1 MLIDQI
7 KINGRARTDTGD
19 IESLARSMRKLGQLQ
34 PIGVDADGVLVFGGR
49 RLMAAQSL
57 GWVEIEARVIDC
69 DALQAEHDE
78 NEIRKQFTVTE
89 RLAIAQRIA
98 ERLQGPN
105 GTRQGQR
112 TDLGTSGNISGS
124 ERGETKDIAAAKA
137 GLGSG
142 KTMEAAQKVVEL
154 GAPELV
160 EAMDAGKVSIHAA
173 ATIAVLPKDEQGRI
187 DYDDKAAVRKA
198 REQAKPKTRI
208 HFVIEYEDAH
218 QGAEEFAATLV
229 SRDAAFA
236 SELRAALD
244 SALGDA

>member
-1 MLIDQI
+1 MRIDQI
-7 KINGRARTDTGD
+7 KINGRARSDAGD

-34 PIGVDADGVLVFGGR
+34 PIGVDAGGVLVFGGR

-98 ERLQGPN
+98 ERLQGRAGNPELRAN
-105 GTRQGQR
+105 G
-112 TDLGTSGNISGS
+112 GNISTFEGMGKT
-124 ERGETKDIAAAKA
+124 RDIAAAKA

-142 KTMEAAQKVVEL
+142 KTLEAAQKVVEH

-173 ATIAVLPKDEQGRI
+173 ATIAVLPKDEQSRI
-187 DYDDKAAVRKA
+187 DYDDKAEVRKA

-229 SRDAAFA
+229 ARDAAFA
-236 SELRAALD
+236 SELRAALE

>member
-1 MLIDQI
+1 MRIDQI
-7 KINGRARTDTGD
+7 KINGRARSDVGD

-57 GWVEIEARVIDC
+57 GWAEIEARVIDC

-98 ERLQGPN
+98 ERLQGRVGNPELHAN
-105 GTRQGQR
+105 
-112 TDLGTSGNISGS
+112 SGNISGI
-124 ERGETKDIAAAKA
+124 ERGDTRDIAAAKA

-142 KTMEAAQKVVEL
+142 KTMEAAQKVVER
-154 GAPELV
+154 GIPELV
-160 EAMDAGKVSIHAA
+160 EAMDSGRVSIHAA
-173 ATIAVLPKDEQGRI
+173 ASISALPKEDQSRI
-187 DYDDKAAVRKA
+187 DYADKSQVRQA
-198 REQAKPKTRI
+198 RDHARPKTRI

>member
-57 GWVEIEARVIDC
+57 GWVEIDARVIDC

-98 ERLQGPN
+98 ERLCPPGE
-105 GTRQGQR
+105 TRQGRPSKSVENSTNLEKGR
-112 TDLGTSGNISGS
+112 TDEISAKGAGFGS
-124 ERGETKDIAAAKA
+124 KD
-137 GLGSG
+137 
-142 KTMEAAQKVVEL
+142 TYRAAQKVVEH

-173 ATIAVLPKDEQGRI
+173 ATIAVLPKDAQGRI
-187 DYDDKAAVRKA
+187 DYDDKAEVRKA

>member
-98 ERLQGPN
+98 ERLCPPGE
-105 GTRQGQR
+105 TRQGR
-112 TDLGTSGNISGS
+112 PSKSDKNLPISEKGKTA
-124 ERGETKDIAAAKA
+124 EIAAKHA
-137 GLGSG
+137 GLGSRE
-142 KTMEAAQKVVEL
+142 TLRAAQKVVEH

-187 DYDDKAAVRKA
+187 DYDDKAEVRKA

>member
-7 KINGRARTDTGD
+7 KINGRARAEVGD
-19 IESLARSMRKLGQLQ
+19 IESLARSMKKLGQLQ
-34 PIGVDADGVLVFGGR
+34 PIGVGADGVLVFGGR

-98 ERLQGPN
+98 ERLCPPGE
-105 GTRQGQR
+105 TRQGRPSKSVENSTNLEKGR
-112 TDLGTSGNISGS
+112 TDEISAKGAGFGS
-124 ERGETKDIAAAKA
+124 KD
-137 GLGSG
+137 
-142 KTMEAAQKVVEL
+142 TYRAAQKVVEH

-173 ATIAVLPKDEQGRI
+173 ATIAVLPKDEQSRI
-187 DYDDKAAVRKA
+187 DYDDKAEVRKA

-229 SRDAAFA
+229 ARDAAFA

>member
-49 RLMAAQSL
+49 RLMAARSL
-57 GWVEIEARVIDC
+57 GWAEIDARVIDC

-98 ERLQGPN
+98 ERMDGRHGGDRKSNQG
-105 GTRQGQR
+105 
-112 TDLGTSGNISGS
+112 GNISTLNEAGKT
-124 ERGETKDIAAAKA
+124 RDIAAAKA

-142 KTMEAAQKVVEL
+142 KTMEAAQKVVER
-154 GAPELV
+154 GIPELV
-160 EAMDAGKVSIHAA
+160 EAMDSGMVSIHAA
-173 ATIAVLPKDEQGRI
+173 ASIAALPKEDQSRI
-187 DYDDKAAVRKA
+187 DYADKSQVRQA
-198 REQAKPKTRI
+198 RDHARPKTRI

-218 QGAEEFAATLV
+218 SGAAEFAETLIK
-229 SRDAAFA
+229 RDVGFAA
-236 SELRAALD
+236 ELRSALD
-244 SALGDA
+244 DALRGC

>member
-49 RLMAAQSL
+49 RLMAARSL
-57 GWVEIEARVIDC
+57 GWAEIEARVIDC

-98 ERLQGPN
+98 ERLQGRVGNPELRAN
-105 GTRQGQR
+105 
-112 TDLGTSGNISGS
+112 SGNISPIEQG
-124 ERGETKDIAAAKA
+124 RTKDIAAAKA

-142 KTMEAAQKVVEL
+142 KTLEAAQKVVEH

-160 EAMDAGKVSIHAA
+160 DAMDAGKVSIHAA
-173 ATIAVLPKDEQGRI
+173 ATIAVLPKDEQSRI
-187 DYDDKAAVRKA
+187 DYDDKAEVRKA

-229 SRDAAFA
+229 ARDAAFA

>member
-7 KINGRARTDTGD
+7 KINGRARADTGD

-49 RLMAAQSL
+49 RLMAARSL
-57 GWVEIEARVIDC
+57 GWAEIEARVIDC

-98 ERLQGPN
+98 ERLQGRNRRPEKH
-105 GTRQGQR
+105 
-112 TDLGTSGNISGS
+112 GNISTLTDQGAT
-124 ERGETKDIAAAKA
+124 RDIAAAKA

-142 KTMEAAQKVVEL
+142 KTMEAAQKVVER
-154 GAPELV
+154 GIPELV
-160 EAMDAGKVSIHAA
+160 EAMDSGRVSIHAA
-173 ATIAVLPKDEQGRI
+173 ASIAALPKEDQSRI
-187 DYDDKAAVRKA
+187 DYADKSQVRQA
-198 REQAKPKTRI
+198 RDHARPKTRI

-218 QGAEEFAATLV
+218 SGAAEFAETLIK
-229 SRDAAFA
+229 RDVGFAA
-236 SELRAALD
+236 ELRSALD
-244 SALGDA
+244 DALRGC